1 MSKSKEKHHSHEDAS
16 GGPDKEDAR
25 RRTTDARPE
34 KTDDGRQPAHRSP
47 LGEGGTTDPPSP
59 ERFGGQATDDGLP
72 TVAPEAK
79 VGRQTTETEQQAAP
93 AEAADQVEKLARLQ
107 DRLLRL
113 QADFDNFRKRT
124 LREKSELFDSAN
136 QALMLELLPVLDHLK
151 LGIQAASA
159 HQADP
164 AFREG
169 LTMIFDQLMGVLSK
183 FGLSPIETENQVY
196 DPNRFEAVN
205 SLPSATEPEGIVLA
219 LVRRGYMLRNKLLRP
234 AQVIVSSGPPSE
246 QKAEDRG
253 QTPDARQEKTN

>member
-1 MSKSKEKHHSHEDAS
+1 MSKNKEKHHAHEGA
-16 GGPDKEDAR
+16 
-25 RRTTDARPE
+25 E
-34 KTDDGRQPAHRSP
+34 KNQPSSADH
-47 LGEGGTTDPPSP
+47 
-59 ERFGGQATDDGLP
+59 
-72 TVAPEAK
+72 
-79 VGRQTTETEQQAAP
+79 AP
-93 AEAADQVEKLARLQ
+93 AENAASGAPAPHEASVSPAPAMPVEADDQVRKLAQLQ

-136 QALMLELLPVLDHLK
+136 QALMLELLPVLDHLQ

-169 LTMIFDQLMGVLSK
+169 LALIFDQLMGVLSK
-183 FGLSPIETENQVY
+183 FGLSPIETEKQVF

-205 SLPSATEPEGIVLA
+205 ALPSATEPEGIVLA

-234 AQVIVSSGPPSE
+234 AQVIVSSGPAPE
-246 QKAEDRG
+246 EIKNAECKM
-253 QTPDARQEKTN
+253 QN

>member
-1 MSKSKEKHHSHEDAS
+1 MSKNKEKHNVHESA
-16 GGPDKEDAR
+16 
-25 RRTTDARPE
+25 E
-34 KTDDGRQPAHRSP
+34 KNHPSSADHAPAPNATSV
-47 LGEGGTTDPPSP
+47 PPAIP
-59 ERFGGQATDDGLP
+59 
-72 TVAPEAK
+72 
-79 VGRQTTETEQQAAP
+79 AP
-93 AEAADQVEKLARLQ
+93 AEAADQVKKLAQLQ

-136 QALMLELLPVLDHLK
+136 QALMLELLPVLDHLQ

-169 LTMIFDQLMGVLSK
+169 LTLIFDQLMGVLSK
-183 FGLSPIETENQVY
+183 FGLSPIETENQAF

-205 SLPSATEPEGIVLA
+205 ALPSATEPEGIVLA

-234 AQVIVSSGPPSE
+234 AQVIVSSGPPPEQNAECRMQNEECGSE
-246 QKAEDRG
+246 
-253 QTPDARQEKTN
+253 

>member
-1 MSKSKEKHHSHEDAS
+1 MSKNKEKHNVHESAEKKNSSSAGHVPAVDATP
-16 GGPDKEDAR
+16 GA
-25 RRTTDARPE
+25 PE
-34 KTDDGRQPAHRSP
+34 PNVAGVQPASP
-47 LGEGGTTDPPSP
+47 
-59 ERFGGQATDDGLP
+59 
-72 TVAPEAK
+72 
-79 VGRQTTETEQQAAP
+79 AP
-93 AEAADQVEKLARLQ
+93 AEAAGQVEKLALLQ

-136 QALMLELLPVLDHLK
+136 QALMLELLPVLDHLQ

-169 LTMIFDQLMGVLSK
+169 LTLIFDQLMGVLSK
-183 FGLSPIETENQVY
+183 FGLSPMETENQVF

-205 SLPSATEPEGIVLA
+205 TLPSMTEPEGTVLA

-234 AQVIVSSGPPSE
+234 AQVIVSSGPPLE
-246 QKAEDRG
+246 EKADDRRR
-253 QTPDARQEKTN
+253 TPDDRQEKTKDGFQKADGEKE

>member
-1 MSKSKEKHHSHEDAS
+1 MSKNKEKHHAHEGAEKNNPS
-16 GGPDKEDAR
+16 SAGPALVPGG
-25 RRTTDARPE
+25 
-34 KTDDGRQPAHRSP
+34 GNQPAHRSP
-47 LGEGGTTDPPSP
+47 LGESGTTDPPSP
-59 ERFGGQATDDGLP
+59 ERFGGQAPAAAEDE
-72 TVAPEAK
+72 TVK
-79 VGRQTTETEQQAAP
+79 
-93 AEAADQVEKLARLQ
+93 AEAADQVGKLAQLQ

-136 QALMLELLPVLDHLK
+136 QALMLELLPVLDHLQ

-169 LTMIFDQLMGVLSK
+169 LALIFDQLMGVLSK
-183 FGLSPIETENQVY
+183 FGLSPIETEKQVF

-205 SLPSATEPEGIVLA
+205 ALPSATEPEGIVLA

-234 AQVIVSSGPPSE
+234 AQVIVSSGPAPE
-246 QKAEDRG
+246 EIKNAECKM
-253 QTPDARQEKTN
+253 QN